1 MATNTTRVKLTI
13 KITGL
18 VLRLLANIFFYI
30 LVVILIINISRM
42 AYDFTYQLYGP
53 VSMDVAPG
61 TDIIIEIQKGDS
73 TMDVAS
79 KLEVKAAI
87 MNKYAFYLRTKLEK
101 STIMPGTYAINTAMT
116 YKEILAV
123 ITDYSA
129 SLVKDGEAD
138 GTGKDVGA
146 GADVDTNSDTSSDPQ

>member
-1 MATNTTRVKLTI
+1 MAANNTTMKLTI
-13 KITGL
+13 KIASLILKLL
-18 VLRLLANIFFYI
+18 VNIFFYI
-30 LVVILIINISRM
+30 LVVILIINFSRM

-53 VSMDVAPG
+53 VGVDPAPG

-79 KLEVKAAI
+79 KLEVKMAI
-87 MNKYAFYLRTKLEK
+87 KSKYAFYLKTKLEK
-101 STIMPGTYAINTAMT
+101 SVIMPGTYAINTSMN

-129 SLVKDGEAD
+129 SLVQEEETSDT
-138 GTGKDVGA
+138 GT
-146 GADVDTNSDTSSDPQ
+146 DTNSDNSSDQTDTNAD